1 MVANQPQVLI
11 LCGPFVDEKHSLI
24 EPHSLIETG
33 YLAESFDAIF
43 GRVMTLISEAVA
55 NISTQVNGAEFFR
68 IPTVL

>member
-24 EPHSLIETG
+24 ETG

-43 GRVMTLISEAVA
+43 GRVMTLVSEAVA
-55 NISTQVNGAEFFR
+55 NISTQVNGAELIFGF
-68 IPTVL
+68 PPY